1 MAEILNDECD
11 VLGTIVA
18 GASKLVEEAVKEL
31 GDLGRPPKVTAAEA
45 AKAISQQAMR
55 TALGA
60 TGALPGM
67 RIVDGKEPTL
77 GSMIEKY
84 RRLTRPL
91 YGE

>member
-11 VLGTIVA
+11 AIGSIVA
-18 GASKLVEEAVKEL
+18 GACKLAEEAVKEL
-31 GDLGRPPKVTAAEA
+31 GDLGRAPKLQPAEA
-45 AKAISQQAMR
+45 TKALSQQAMR

-67 RIVDGKEPTL
+67 RIVDGKEPTF

-84 RRLTRPL
+84 RRLIRPL